1 MTPSLAGLLNNLPAP
16 VLLKAARHQV
26 GTVDFT
32 TSNVRGAPF
41 ELYVAGAKILGN
53 HPLGPMAGTA
63 FNLTTMSTGGRLDM
77 GLLVDLAAVGDVELL
92 RACMVAAYDELL
104 ALA

>member
-1 MTPSLAGLLNNLPAP
+1 
-16 VLLKAARHQV
+16 VLLKAARQQV

-41 ELYVAGAKILGN
+41 ELYVAGAKIVGN

-63 FNLTTMSTGGRLDM
+63 FNLTTMSMGGRLDM

-92 RACMVAAYDELL
+92 KACLVASYDELL